1 MHILP
6 PKFVKIRHYG
16 FLSSRAK
23 VKLKVHQMKAGILP
37 NKSTKL
43 SYAEITKSQLGFDV
57 EQCPCCKTGK
67 MIIVLQFGAN
77 APPKQIND
85 RRKIQKVN

>member
-16 FLSSRAK
+16 FLSSSAK
-23 VKLKVHQMKAGILP
+23 VKLKVYQMKAGILP
-37 NKSTKL
+37 NKSAKL

-57 EQCPCCKTGK
+57 EQCTCCKTGK